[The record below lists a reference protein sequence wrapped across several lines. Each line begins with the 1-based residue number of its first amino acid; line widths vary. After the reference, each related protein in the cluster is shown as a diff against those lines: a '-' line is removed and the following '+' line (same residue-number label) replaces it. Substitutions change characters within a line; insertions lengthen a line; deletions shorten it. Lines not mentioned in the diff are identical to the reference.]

1 MQYLPDKPEEEP
13 GESESPPK
21 LLEIEPL
28 SASNLLFAFDKPVDI
43 DKAVFSISDIGD
55 AYLKKYVDAG
65 TKQFV
70 STFFDQEMQLDHSYT
85 ISYAGLR
92 SLSGKAM
99 PDEAVEVVLRDRKS
113 TRLNSSH

>member
-1 MQYLPDKPEEEP
+1 MCVLNRVTETPIEPDKPEEEP

-43 DKAVFSISDIGD
+43 DKAVFSISDIG
-55 AYLKKYVDAG
+55 ATYLKKYVDAG

-70 STFFDQEMQLDHSYT
+70 KHFFRSRDAVGPF
-85 ISYAGLR
+85 IR
-92 SLSGKAM
+92 SLM
-99 PDEAVEVVLRDRKS
+99 PVFALCRERRCRMKLSKS
-113 TRLNSSH
+113 C

>member
-1 MQYLPDKPEEEP
+1 MCVLNRVTETPIEPDKPEEEP

-70 STFFDQEMQLDHSYT
+70 STFFDQEMQLDIHT
-85 ISYAGLR
+85 R
-92 SLSGKAM
+92 SLM
-99 PDEAVEVVLRDRKS
+99 PVFALCRERRCRMKLSKS
-113 TRLNSSH
+113 C

>member
-1 MQYLPDKPEEEP
+1 MTETQNEPDKPEEEP

-21 LLEIEPL
+21 LLEVEPL

-55 AYLKKYVDAG
+55 AYLKRYVDAG

-85 ISYAGLR
+85 ISYAGFCF
-92 SLSGKAM
+92 LSVKAM
-99 PDEAVEVVLRDRKS
+99 PDEAVEVVV
-113 TRLNSSH
+113 